1 MAGSSKDTGDWL
13 ITYSDFITLLLIFF
27 ILIYTLTPGIQKEK
41 FQAII
46 GAFQK
51 NDGILEYRSVTDA
64 TPLNVRQEERAKN
77 WENLQ
82 NHLESENL
90 AAQIQLDLMPEGIR
104 ITLGERVS
112 FDSYSAE
119 LKPTAQEIL
128 SKIGQN
134 LHRYTAEDIDEIEIS
149 GYTDDRP
156 VLEGARLFQSN
167 WELGAARAT
176 SVLEFFVNRTPIE
189 GRYFKA
195 STYGPYRPRTTNDT
209 PERRRENRRVEI
221 YVRYE
226 QPDPDVSTNSVIEEN
241 TEPIDMQSYERDSNR

>member
-46 GAFQK
+46 GAFQQ
-51 NDGILEYRSVTDA
+51 NDGVLEYRSVTDT
-64 TPLNVRQEERAKN
+64 TPLNVRREQRAKN
-77 WENLQ
+77 WENFQ
-82 NHLESENL
+82 KHLESENL
-90 AAQIQLDLMPEGIR
+90 AGQVQLDLMPEGIR
-104 ITLGERVS
+104 ITLGEKVT

-128 SKIGQN
+128 RKIAEN
-134 LHRYTAEDIDEIEIS
+134 LHRYTAEDIEEIEIT

-156 VLEGARLFQSN
+156 ILEGARRFQSN

-176 SVLEFFVNRTPIE
+176 SVLEFFVNQTPIE
-189 GRYFKA
+189 GRHFKA
-195 STYGPYRPRTTNDT
+195 SSYGPYHPRTTNDT
-209 PERRRENRRVEI
+209 PENRRENRRVEI
-221 YVRYE
+221 YVRYI
-226 QPDPDVSTNSVIEEN
+226 QPFQNAAPNSAIEN
-241 TEPIDMQSYERDSNR
+241 TPIDMESYGRDSN